1 MDKDDRLKLAVQLVA
16 PTLKA
21 NIFAA
26 KGSASKVGAAIAAA
40 YAAIE
45 SCETTI
51 RNQERDNE
59 AKAFKFGKGALSP
72 RRAPED

>member
-1 MDKDDRLKLAVQLVA
+1 MDKDERLKLAVRLVA

-21 NIFAA
+21 NMFAA
-26 KGSASKVGAAIAAA
+26 KGAAPKVGLAIAVA

-59 AKAFKFGKGALSP
+59 AKAFKIGKIAHSERKGP
-72 RRAPED
+72 

>member
-1 MDKDDRLKLAVQLVA
+1 MDKDERLKLAALLVA
-16 PTLKA
+16 PTLTS

-26 KGSASKVGAAIAAA
+26 KDAASKVGSAIAVA

-51 RNQERDNE
+51 RNQEREKE
-59 AKAFKFGKGALSP
+59 ANAFKIGKGAHAE
-72 RRAPED
+72 RKGR